1 MRNYVIINGVN
12 SLTIQGLAIKTLP
25 PITKPIQRNLRE
37 EIDGRDGDIVTTL
50 GYGAYDKTIEI
61 GLFGTFDIDEVIAFF
76 NQKGTITFSNELDK
90 VYNFQALEQVDY
102 AELLKF
108 RTANVVLHCQPF
120 KYPTEETPLEEEYE
134 YVTGTGTNVTL
145 DNTSEAIF
153 NKIDLLGNTEQTQYT
168 GKNKLPTT
176 SFTLVKG
183 TNRTL
188 QINFPTPIP
197 AGTYTLSC
205 KIVNKSGLT
214 SSNGMAW
221 ALYDSSTT
229 PATSRATFAQII
241 DSTTSPYSSTKTTN
255 GQSTHLYIYLQN
267 VLEDTATITIE
278 DMQLEQNSSA
288 TSFEPYVGGIPS
300 PSPSYPQPIQVVSG
314 DNEIN
319 ICGKN
324 LFGLKQWLDTMEAT
338 YTENSD
344 GSITFQAQTNLYN
357 TTYPIKP
364 TDRCLWSFK
373 AKNGTGGNFRFRY
386 VYEDGYINETAGS
399 GTGTSEVSISTSS
412 STGHGNVVG
421 IRSNWTTAG
430 TFTVRESM
438 LEQYIYGVSPQP
450 YEPFQKQVFP
460 INLGVENLIG
470 LVNGTGTQ
478 NGITATTSDGE
489 ITLNG
494 TATANSFVD
503 IQLVQNYT
511 LINGETYTISLN
523 NEEANNNVSF
533 RITGA
538 GTYDTIANAVN
549 KTNTITYDSSNAIF
563 GNKITI
569 RTSSGTTLTNF
580 RLKPQIEKGGKAN
593 SFTPYGTTP
602 IELCGIGDYKDK
614 PFKAVNGDETYDSLT
629 DAQKEALTSGS
640 WYKYGAIG
648 KVVLDSS
655 KFNEKGT
662 TGTNAY
668 YISTTIADGLNDNT
682 IASSMSDKFGMVA
695 FNNRQNGLDVT
706 YVQNGR
712 IYIRTKNNT
721 SLDWSTNQNCKD
733 WLDANTPLIRYIL
746 ATPTFTELTDEDL
759 IAQLEATKQANSYDG
774 QTNITQVSND
784 LPFMMEVSALKLGS
798 DHLEINNT
806 GNIYSKP
813 TIELE
818 GTGIVDIYLNDVQVF
833 EVDLTEENKITID
846 TEKMEAYTDTG
857 LANRKVT
864 GDYSTFKLNVGTND
878 LRFSGALTSATIT
891 RYLRWL

>member
-1 MRNYVIINGVN
+1 MRNYIILNDVNSNTING
-12 SLTIQGLAIKTLP
+12 LLIQELP
-25 PITKPIQRNLRE
+25 PISKPKMRTQIE
-37 EIDGRDGDIVTTL
+37 EIDGRAGDIVTQL
-50 GYGAYDKTIEI
+50 GYAAYTKTISI
-61 GLFGTFDIDEVIAFF
+61 GLYGDFDIDEVISYF
-76 NQKGTITFSNELDK
+76 NSAGTVVFSNEPDK
-90 VYNFQALEQVDY
+90 YYNYEIIDQIDFNRLVR
-102 AELLKF
+102 F
-108 RTANVVLHCQPF
+108 RTAKVKMHVQPF
-120 KYPTEETPLEEEYE
+120 KYPTEEEPLVAQYQ
-134 YVTGTGTNVTL
+134 YVTNTGSNMSL
-145 DNTSEAIF
+145 NNTADALF
-153 NKIDLLGNTEQTQYT
+153 NKFDLLGNTEQTQYT
-168 GKNKLPTT
+168 GKNKLQY
-176 SFTLVKG
+176 TLDSIKSINTGG
-183 TNRTL
+183 TWNNNVYTWNG
-188 QINFPTPIP
+188 I
-197 AGTYTLSC
+197 TYTINDDLSI
-205 KIVNKSGLT
+205 KVNGTATAASYLILNNSLSLT
-214 SSNGMAW
+214 SGTEYILNGCPSGGNVSTY
-221 ALYDSSTT
+221 ALRIYTGSSYESEVGTGK
-229 PATSRATFAQII
+229 TF
-241 DSTTSPYSSTKTTN
+241 TYSSQDLVRVNVFN
-255 GQSTHLYIYLQN
+255 G
-267 VLEDTATITIE
+267 ITINNLTFYP
-278 DMQLEQNSSA
+278 MIRLSSI
-288 TSFEPYVGGIPS
+288 TDDTYEPYVGGTAS
-300 PSPSYPQPIQVVSG
+300 PNPSYPQPIQVVSG
-314 DNEIN
+314 NNEIG

-344 GSITFQAQTNLYN
+344 GSITFQAKQSMYN

-430 TFTVRESM
+430 TFT
-438 LEQYIYGVSPQP
+438 
-450 YEPFQKQVFP
+450 
-460 INLGVENLIG
+460 
-470 LVNGTGTQ
+470 GTGTQ

-602 IELCGIGDYKDK
+602 IELCGIGDYEDK

-759 IAQLEATKQANSYDG
+759 IEQLEALKQANSYDG
-774 QTNITQVSND
+774 QTNISHQYNGS
-784 LPFMMEVSALKLGS
+784 PFILDVAAVQKGTDTLVVDNE
-798 DHLEINNT
+798 
-806 GNIYSKP
+806 GNIYARP
-813 TIELE
+813 TLDIE
-818 GTGIVDIYLNDVQVF
+818 GTGMVNVYLEGNQMF
-833 EVDLTEENKITID
+833 QVDLTDINEIVID
-846 TEKMEAYTDTG
+846 TDEMEAYDPSTQA
-857 LANRKVT
+857 LMNRQVT
-864 GDYSTFKLNVGTND
+864 GNYDNFKIVAGNNNLK
-878 LRFSGALTSATIT
+878 FSGDLTKATVT
-891 RYLRWL
+891 GYVRWL